1 MRTQMSESVGPDI
14 KTDLTLPAPEYKVC
28 VMSDC
33 LAFLLRPV
41 TTPECPEVTSDQG
54 LSLSGVVQLGDKL
67 KEKPV
72 QMCEET

>member
-54 LSLSGVVQLGDKL
+54 LSLSGVVQ
-67 KEKPV
+67 
-72 QMCEET
+72 